1 MEVSINKTPTVL
13 LIGITGQLGNLI
25 AQKLRKDKSIALRV
39 CARDDNKLSKLRSE
53 FEQAVKLDLDDP
65 STFQAALEGVDR
77 AFLLTGYTFA
87 MVTQSKTF
95 VDAARKASIKH
106 LVHLGVFTPE
116 FDCTDPHFAWHQ
128 MIEAYI
134 KQSGIPWTFLHPNVF
149 MQNLTGLF
157 ALVKNGKVRW
167 WCGDKPCGWI
177 ALEDVADAAAKI
189 LTEGEKVHS
198 SKEYWFS
205 TESLTLTDVARIL
218 SEVAGHPI
226 KADPRQPGQV
236 FEDFGM
242 DEQRADPYFLGVK
255 EFCRQVI
262 DGRMAYIGNVRDDMK
277 LLFNRPGMTL
287 REWAT
292 LHKTELI
299 DELHQRSGIV
309 N

>member
-1 MEVSINKTPTVL
+1 MSKTPTVL
-13 LIGITGQLGNLI
+13 LLGVTGQLGNLI
-25 AQKLRKDKSIALRV
+25 AQNLRKNKSITLRV
-39 CARDDNKLSKLRSE
+39 CARDGNKLAKLRSE

-65 STFQAALEGVDR
+65 STFEAALKGVDR
-77 AFLLTGYTFA
+77 TFLLTGYTFA

-95 VDAARKASIKH
+95 VDAACKANTKH
-106 LVHLGVFTPE
+106 LVHLGVFSPE

-134 KQSGIPWTFLHPNVF
+134 KQSGIPWTFLHPNVY

-157 ALVKNGKVRW
+157 SLVKNGKVRW

-205 TESLTLTDVARIL
+205 TESLTLTNVARIL

-226 KADPRQPGQV
+226 EADPRQPGQV

-242 DEQRADPYFLGVK
+242 DEQHADPYFLGVK
-255 EFCRQVI
+255 EFCQQVI
-262 DGRMAYIGNVRDDMK
+262 DGRMSYIGNVRDDMK
-277 LLFNRPGMTL
+277 LLFNRPGKTL

-299 DELHQRSGIV
+299 DAAIGNRAAV
-309 N
+309 K

>member
-1 MEVSINKTPTVL
+1 
-13 LIGITGQLGNLI
+13 
-25 AQKLRKDKSIALRV
+25 
-39 CARDDNKLSKLRSE
+39 
-53 FEQAVKLDLDDP
+53 
-65 STFQAALEGVDR
+65 
-77 AFLLTGYTFA
+77 
-87 MVTQSKTF
+87 
-95 VDAARKASIKH
+95 
-106 LVHLGVFTPE
+106 
-116 FDCTDPHFAWHQ
+116 
-128 MIEAYI
+128 
-134 KQSGIPWTFLHPNVF
+134 
-149 MQNLTGLF
+149 
-157 ALVKNGKVRW
+157 
-167 WCGDKPCGWI
+167 
-177 ALEDVADAAAKI
+177 
-189 LTEGEKVHS
+189 
-198 SKEYWFS
+198 
-205 TESLTLTDVARIL
+205 L

-226 KADPRQPGQV
+226 KADPRQPGQI

>member
-1 MEVSINKTPTVL
+1 
-13 LIGITGQLGNLI
+13 
-25 AQKLRKDKSIALRV
+25 
-39 CARDDNKLSKLRSE
+39 
-53 FEQAVKLDLDDP
+53 
-65 STFQAALEGVDR
+65 
-77 AFLLTGYTFA
+77 
-87 MVTQSKTF
+87 MVWRQ
-95 VDAARKASIKH
+95 
-106 LVHLGVFTPE
+106 
-116 FDCTDPHFAWHQ
+116 
-128 MIEAYI
+128 
-134 KQSGIPWTFLHPNVF
+134 
-149 MQNLTGLF
+149 
-157 ALVKNGKVRW
+157 
-167 WCGDKPCGWI
+167 PCGWI
-177 ALEDVADAAAKI
+177 ALEDVAEAAAKI
-189 LTEGEKVHS
+189 LTEGERVHS

-226 KADPRQPGQV
+226 KADPRRPGQV

-255 EFCRQVI
+255 EFCQQVI

-277 LLFNRPGMTL
+277 LLFNRQGMTL

>member
-1 MEVSINKTPTVL
+1 MGRGRSNRHVSI
-13 LIGITGQLGNLI
+13 GWSRGQTE
-25 AQKLRKDKSIALRV
+25 V
-39 CARDDNKLSKLRSE
+39 CGVSE
-53 FEQAVKLDLDDP
+53 RP
-65 STFQAALEGVDR
+65 R
-77 AFLLTGYTFA
+77 
-87 MVTQSKTF
+87 
-95 VDAARKASIKH
+95 
-106 LVHLGVFTPE
+106 
-116 FDCTDPHFAWHQ
+116 
-128 MIEAYI
+128 
-134 KQSGIPWTFLHPNVF
+134 
-149 MQNLTGLF
+149 
-157 ALVKNGKVRW
+157 
-167 WCGDKPCGWI
+167 
-177 ALEDVADAAAKI
+177 LEDVADAAAKI

-255 EFCRQVI
+255 EFCQQVI

-292 LHKTELI
+292 LHKTEMI
-299 DELHQRSGIV
+299 DELHQRSGTI